1 MRRDHIF
8 KNSLVGNTREIFL
21 EGFLHNVYSINLPK
35 RLILKDYM
43 TLKTIDT
50 KRYGRIEFLI
60 DEQDLHWLEKF
71 NFYVSKQPTG
81 FYLFKGSHKD
91 IEYLHRL
98 IMNASK
104 GCHVHHKNGNTL
116 DNRRCNLE
124 VLTPKAHRIE
134 TSKMTNQL
142 SEEQVKDILTS
153 KEDTKVLAE
162 RYNITRAIISNIRI
176 GKSHEWCCPDIPRFK
191 TNNRHTRAEMQEIK
205 YLVLYGI
212 NLHILA
218 DRYKIALSDLYSI
231 RKGKLYKNIV
241 PKLRYSY

>member
-1 MRRDHIF
+1 
-8 KNSLVGNTREIFL
+8 
-21 EGFLHNVYSINLPK
+21 
-35 RLILKDYM
+35 M

-50 KRYGRIEFLI
+50 KRYGTLEFLI
-60 DEQDLHWLEKF
+60 DEQDLHWLDKF

-124 VLTPKAHRIE
+124 VLTPKKHSIE
-134 TSKMTNQL
+134 TAKINNQL

-153 KEDTKVLAE
+153 KEDTKTLAKK
-162 RYNITRAIISNIRI
+162 YNITVAIISNIRI
-176 GKSHEWCCPDIPRFK
+176 GKSHEWCCPEIPRFK
-191 TNNRHTRAEMQEIK
+191 TNNRHTIEILQEIK
-205 YLVLYGI
+205 YLVKEGI
-212 NLHILA
+212 NLHILSNKYNI
-218 DRYKIALSDLYSI
+218 DLHALYCM
-231 RKGKLYKNIV
+231 RKGSRYKNIV